1 MNGPTRLIALAAAG
15 SWVAMAT
22 ASFTASTAQ
31 AAEIVVTSSTAMR
44 EVVEE
49 LAGMFE
55 RSSTHR
61 VTMSFQSGVETS
73 AKIEEGFV
81 GDLVVTTPAA
91 IDTLTQ
97 AGLLIP
103 GSRVNFVQ
111 SGVGVAVRAGAKH
124 PDISSPAGFRAALI
138 SAKSVGISE
147 GPSGIYLMS
156 IMQRLGIAGE
166 VKAKAVTPPL
176 GQRVGNLIARGEAEI
191 GVQQV
196 TELLPIAGIDFL
208 GPLPN
213 ELQTKIGYATAR
225 LATSKQGEAAAA
237 LVQFMASPAA
247 VPVMK
252 KMGLEPW

>member
-1 MNGPTRLIALAAAG
+1 MKRATKLSAIAGLTMLMAPLAT
-15 SWVAMAT
+15 S
-22 ASFTASTAQ
+22 AQ
-31 AAEIVVTSSTAMR
+31 AAEIILTSSTAMR

-49 LAGMFE
+49 LAAMFE
-55 RSSTHR
+55 RASGNK

-73 AKIEEGFV
+73 AKIDAGFV

-91 IDTLTQ
+91 IDTLTE
-97 AGLLIP
+97 AGKLVA
-103 GSRVNFVQ
+103 GSRVNLVQ

-124 PDISSPAGFRAALI
+124 PDISTTAGFRAALLA
-138 SAKSVGISE
+138 AKSVGISE
-147 GPSGIYLMS
+147 GPSGVYLMT
-156 IMQRLGIAGE
+156 IMQRLGIADQ

-196 TELLPIAGIDFL
+196 TELLPISGIDFL
-208 GPLPN
+208 GPLPE

-225 LATSKQGEAAAA
+225 LATAKEPQAAAA
-237 LVQFMASPAA
+237 FVQFLASPAA

>member
-1 MNGPTRLIALAAAG
+1 MTGLTKFGAIVSLAIL
-15 SWVAMAT
+15 MAPL
-22 ASFTASTAQ
+22 ASSAQ
-31 AAEIVVTSSTAMR
+31 AAEIVLTSSTAMR

-49 LAGMFE
+49 LAAMFE
-55 RSSTHR
+55 RASGNK
-61 VTMSFQSGVETS
+61 VTMSFQSGVQTS
-73 AKIEEGFV
+73 EKIEAGFA

-91 IDTLTQ
+91 IDALTKD
-97 AGLLIP
+97 GKLVP

-111 SGVGVAVRAGAKH
+111 SGVGVAVRTGAKH
-124 PDISSPAGFRAALI
+124 PDISTTAGFRAALVA
-138 SAKSVGISE
+138 AKSVGISE
-147 GPSGIYLMS
+147 GPSGVYLMT
-156 IMQRLGIAGE
+156 IMGRLGIADE

-208 GPLPN
+208 GQLPE

-225 LATSKQGEAAAA
+225 LTTAKQPEAAAA
-237 LVQFMASPAA
+237 LVKFMSSPAA

>member
-1 MNGPTRLIALAAAG
+1 MPIFADTAA
-15 SWVAMAT
+15 
-22 ASFTASTAQ
+22 
-31 AAEIVVTSSTAMR
+31 AAEIVLTSSTAMR

-49 LAGMFE
+49 LAAMYE
-55 RSSTHR
+55 RESGNK

-73 AKIEEGFV
+73 AKIEAGFA

-91 IDTLTQ
+91 IDQLTKD
-97 AGLLIP
+97 GKLVP
-103 GSRVNFVQ
+103 GSLVNFVQ

-124 PDISSPAGFRAALI
+124 PDVSTAAGFRAALLA
-138 SAKSVGISE
+138 AKSVGISE
-147 GPSGIYLMS
+147 GPSGVYLMS
-156 IMQRLGIAGE
+156 IMQRLGIADL

-208 GPLPN
+208 GALPD

-225 LATSKQGEAAAA
+225 LATAKEPQAAAA
-237 LVQFMASPAA
+237 LVKFMGSPAA
-247 VPVMK
+247 APVMK

>member
-1 MNGPTRLIALAAAG
+1 MKRATKLSAIAGLTMLMAPLAT
-15 SWVAMAT
+15 S
-22 ASFTASTAQ
+22 AQ
-31 AAEIVVTSSTAMR
+31 AAEIILTSSTAMR

-49 LAGMFE
+49 LAAMFE
-55 RSSTHR
+55 RASGNK

-73 AKIEEGFV
+73 AKIDAGFV

-91 IDTLTQ
+91 IDTLTE
-97 AGLLIP
+97 AGKLVA
-103 GSRVNFVQ
+103 GSRVNLVQ

-124 PDISSPAGFRAALI
+124 PDISTTAGFRAALLA
-138 SAKSVGISE
+138 AKSVGISE
-147 GPSGIYLMS
+147 GPIGVYLMT
-156 IMQRLGIAGE
+156 IMQRLGIADQ

-196 TELLPIAGIDFL
+196 TELLPISGIDFL
-208 GPLPN
+208 GPLPE

-225 LATSKQGEAAAA
+225 LATAKEPQAAAA
-237 LVQFMASPAA
+237 FVQFLASPAA